1 MDISDITYE
10 QRLEQRIAEYERR
23 LEKRIAELERE
34 VGMWRKHVVELE
46 AKLDFA
52 RAQLILA
59 NGYMS
64 KAALKRFRKALG
76 EAE

>member
-1 MDISDITYE
+1 VSDNRN
-10 QRLEQRIAEYERR
+10 RLADLLGIGHQPMSQDKADGLAADRIA
-23 LEKRIAELERE
+23 
-34 VGMWRKHVVELE
+34 ELE